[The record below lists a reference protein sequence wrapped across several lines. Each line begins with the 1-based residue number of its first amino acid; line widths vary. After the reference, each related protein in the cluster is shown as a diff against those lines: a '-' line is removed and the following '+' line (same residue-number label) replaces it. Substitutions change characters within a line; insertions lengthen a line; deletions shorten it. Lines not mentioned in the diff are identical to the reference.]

1 MSYIAPKVLK
11 EKQTKYL
18 IVVGILYAIGIL
30 VYMGTIQIT
39 GLVSSGPAEDITLIE
54 SPKAFSSFDACKKI
68 EIRMNYEMDS
78 EPVSRDRYFYEPLV
92 EVLGIIIMCVGFI
105 SLRMVNKAGVST
117 IIIPAYSCY
126 GIWIATFLLALY
138 DSSAVGK
145 FAQDIREIYVGLAVS
160 NKILRYFTFCIYN
173 QLNLRF

>member
-39 GLVSSGPAEDITLIE
+39 GLVSSGPADDITLIE

-68 EIRMNYEMDS
+68 EIRMNYEMDG
-78 EPVSRDRYFYEPLV
+78 EPIRRDRYFYEPLV
-92 EVLGIIIMCVGFI
+92 EVLGIIIM
-105 SLRMVNKAGVST
+105 
-117 IIIPAYSCY
+117 
-126 GIWIATFLLALY
+126 
-138 DSSAVGK
+138 
-145 FAQDIREIYVGLAVS
+145 
-160 NKILRYFTFCIYN
+160 
-173 QLNLRF
+173 